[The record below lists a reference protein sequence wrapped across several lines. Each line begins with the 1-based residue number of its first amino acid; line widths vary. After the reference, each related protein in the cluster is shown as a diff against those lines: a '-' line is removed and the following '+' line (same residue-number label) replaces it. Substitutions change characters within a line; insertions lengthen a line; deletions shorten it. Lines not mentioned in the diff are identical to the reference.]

1 MPYDSYYMTFR
12 KGKTSETVNRSVLA
26 RGLRRVRGCCI
37 STGDCYGGE
46 TIRYDTVMLDTY
58 HYTVIK
64 IHKMYNTKI
73 VPYYKS
79 WTSVNNIFVHQ
90 L

>member
-1 MPYDSYYMTFR
+1 MTFR
-12 KGKTSETVNRSVLA
+12 KGKTSETVNKSMLS
-26 RGLRRVRGCCI
+26 RGLRRAGDCI
-37 STGDCYGGE
+37 STGDFYGGE
-46 TIRYDTVMLDTY
+46 IILYDTVMLDAY

-79 WTSVNNIFVHQ
+79 WTLFNNILVHQ